1 MKEKYTQIAE
11 RQAGKG
17 DTWKLLSDGKIY
29 SSLTITLDVYFS
41 IVKEHVKF
49 MLDPF
54 GGKLYVIDEKAT
66 EPSPLKYNIYG
77 DQ

>member
-11 RQAGKG
+11 RQSGKG

-54 GGKLYVIDEKAT
+54 GGKLYVIDEKAI

>member
-11 RQAGKG
+11 RQVGKG

-54 GGKLYVIDEKAT
+54 GGKLYVIDEKVT